1 MVLEVKTL
9 VPLGR
14 MERLMMKGVMKETS
28 KLLVKFFLRLDNGY
42 TCGNLPNCIV
52 KTELYS

>member
-1 MVLEVKTL
+1 M